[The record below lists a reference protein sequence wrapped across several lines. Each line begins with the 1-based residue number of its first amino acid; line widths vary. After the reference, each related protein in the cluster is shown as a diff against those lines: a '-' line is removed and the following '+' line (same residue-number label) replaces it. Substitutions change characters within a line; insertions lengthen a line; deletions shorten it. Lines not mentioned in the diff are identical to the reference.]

1 MRLCDWCLLGMWLSI
16 RKTLIV
22 GSWFSNRLVN
32 SLLIAGN
39 SQFNW
44 DNQQLDRNFFNIYNM
59 NKDTKDSLVKI
70 AKDVAVLAAT
80 SLASMA
86 VKLIFKKRF
95 DI

>member
-1 MRLCDWCLLGMWLSI
+1 
-16 RKTLIV
+16 
-22 GSWFSNRLVN
+22 
-32 SLLIAGN
+32 
-39 SQFNW
+39 
-44 DNQQLDRNFFNIYNM
+44 M

-95 DI
+95 DIQFNDYPVMGVGRKSSRNKEHPEIWMKIQSVLYGDIQKFIRVKSMRTGKE